1 MTSESNNKTVG
12 ETMRRINRAWLDGQV
27 ENLAPLVH
35 PGIVTTF
42 PGFTGR
48 IQGRDEF
55 LAGFRDFR
63 QNATIHE
70 FREYD
75 HQNDVVGDT
84 AVATF
89 RYEMLY
95 ERGGERYRATGRD
108 LWVFQNQN
116 DAWIAVWRAMLDM
129 EEKAG

>member
-1 MTSESNNKTVG
+1 MANESKNEAVV
-12 ETMRRINRAWLDGQV
+12 ETLRRINRAWLDDQI
-27 ENLAPLVH
+27 EDLIPLVH
-35 PGIVTTF
+35 PEVVMTF

-75 HQNDVVGDT
+75 HRNDVIGDT
-84 AVATF
+84 AVATY
-89 RYEMLY
+89 RYEMVY
-95 ERGGERYRATGRD
+95 ERAGERYRATGRE
-108 LWVFQNQN
+108 LWIFQNQN
-116 DAWIAVWRAMLDM
+116 NVWIAVWRTMLDM
-129 EEKAG
+129 EEKTG